1 VVAPDV
7 IAAVVPSFGLA
18 SGISGG
24 DTGTLRARVLI
35 LCPCTNRP
43 VATDLEMDA
52 EAFAA
57 ELGDRYLRC
66 PQCQHTHLWTK
77 AMAWLEEAP
86 VDEHGHDEGSQDSLL
101 RPRRPGLVKSILI
114 ADGDERVAHL
124 FAEVF
129 ASHDWRVTRHSDGH
143 RAAEDLGGSAHYD
156 AVLVGYRFEG
166 MDGVALITRIRGLAQ
181 RQDVPIVMVTGT
193 VDCAVV
199 ADALAAGADDV
210 LYKPTDVAIVVAT
223 VTKCVERRR
232 HQDT

>member
-1 VVAPDV
+1 MSGPPLRRPGASGVVAPDGDHEA
-7 IAAVVPSFGLA
+7 IATVVPSCGQTA
-18 SGISGG
+18 SGIPSGG
-24 DTGTLRARVLI
+24 TGNPRARVLI
-35 LCPCTNRP
+35 LCPCTSTP
-43 VATDLEMDA
+43 VPTDLEMDA

-66 PQCQHTHLWTK
+66 PQCQRTHLWTK

-86 VDEHGHDEGSQDSLL
+86 MDEHGNEEGSQDLGARPFL
-101 RPRRPGLVKSILI
+101 RPRGPGLVKSILV

-129 ASHDWRVTRHSDGH
+129 ASLDWHVTRYNDGR
-143 RAAEDLGGSAHYD
+143 RAGEDLGGCAHYD

-166 MDGVALITRIRGLAQ
+166 MDGVELITRIRALGH

-199 ADALAAGADDV
+199 AAAPG
-210 LYKPTDVAIVVAT
+210 
-223 VTKCVERRR
+223 RRR
-232 HQDT
+232 G